1 VKLSYILLAAVSF
14 AVAAPALADNS
25 SDATK
30 PPKEKKVCRREAVTG
45 SIVGFRSVCH
55 TRDEWA
61 SIDAANA
68 SSVSNTLGN
77 ARPSGA
83 QRP

>member
-1 VKLSYILLAAVSF
+1 MKLSYVVLAAVSF

-25 SDATK
+25 SDAGK
-30 PPKEKKVCRREAVTG
+30 PAKEKKVCRRETVTG
-45 SIVGFRSVCH
+45 SIVGARSVCH

-68 SSVSNTLGN
+68 RQVDDSLGN
-77 ARPSGA
+77 RTGRGTPRP
-83 QRP
+83 

>member
-1 VKLSYILLAAVSF
+1 MKLSFVVLAAVSF

-30 PPKEKKVCRREAVTG
+30 PPKEKKVCRREVVTG
-45 SIVGFRSVCH
+45 SIVPFKSVCH

-61 SIDAANA
+61 SIDSANA
-68 SSVSNTLGN
+68 RSVEDTLGN

-83 QRP
+83 SRP